1 VPYLDDRHDVQR
13 MGLRMIIDTP
23 RRRGPPHQGGRAD
36 GDGFLRG
43 LSLFRD
49 DAPPRMLALSVDDDI
64 GEGIT

>member
-13 MGLRMIIDTP
+13 MGLELGLRMIID
-23 RRRGPPHQGGRAD
+23 
-36 GDGFLRG
+36 GFFRG